1 MSWNKD
7 QGFIAVGGDDGL
19 VKVLKLDQ
27 GKNLLRFL
35 SFPISIHHLLYPMCN
50 ETTNYVLILAS
61 TSNQNNANST
71 FKGGLAAAS
80 NLSMN
85 QTLEGHTAAVQ
96 VVTWNDSLQK
106 LTTSDKTGVIMVW
119 MLYKVGCCISI

>member
-1 MSWNKD
+1 
-7 QGFIAVGGDDGL
+7 
-19 VKVLKLDQ
+19 
-27 GKNLLRFL
+27 
-35 SFPISIHHLLYPMCN
+35 MCN